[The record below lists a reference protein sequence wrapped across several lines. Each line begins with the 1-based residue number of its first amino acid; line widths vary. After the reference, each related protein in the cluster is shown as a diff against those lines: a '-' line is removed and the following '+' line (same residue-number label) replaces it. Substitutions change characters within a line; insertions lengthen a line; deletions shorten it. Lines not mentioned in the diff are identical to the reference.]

1 MRREVLFF
9 VFFLGVQSATY
20 CPKAPT
26 TPGDRREDKTK
37 LTIATYNTEWLFLAD
52 DGSTDCPGDGC
63 AWKTA
68 KEATDHMALV
78 AEVIKKLDA
87 DILNVAEVRS
97 CGVLEQLN
105 ALLPTM
111 KYEPYMISGVDGIT
125 NQNVGLL
132 TRIDPVVDLKRS
144 SLRSNYPIVGSTC
157 QYNVTESDTTVSKH
171 YYTTFNIT
179 NLNKPLGL
187 IGAHL
192 VAFPTNKD
200 RCVQREGQATV
211 LANLV
216 NQEFSKSYQIIAGD
230 FNDFDPS
237 VPDLGGSVALSSSLK
252 IMRGD
257 NRINI
262 ASKVNDVTQRYSYW
276 YDANNNCKVETKEM
290 NVIDH
295 MLVSKDLSGKVTN
308 VEFFH
313 YNAPNCT
320 SKYSDHWPVK
330 MTLDLLLP
338 DAVDSN
344 NEMNDAVRNGGLWM
358 TMIAVM
364 ALKMLF

>member
-1 MRREVLFF
+1 MK
-9 VFFLGVQSATY
+9 Y
-20 CPKAPT
+20 
-26 TPGDRREDKTK
+26 
-37 LTIATYNTEWLFLAD
+37 
-52 DGSTDCPGDGC
+52 
-63 AWKTA
+63 
-68 KEATDHMALV
+68 V
-78 AEVIKKLDA
+78 AEVIKSLDA
-87 DILNVAEVRS
+87 DILNLAEVRS
-97 CGVLEQLN
+97 CGVLQRLN

-111 KYEPYMISGVDGIT
+111 NYKPYMISGSDMGT
-125 NQNVGLL
+125 YQNVGLL
-132 TRIDPVVDLKRS
+132 TRVDPSEDMQKTNARVA
-144 SLRSNYPIVGSTC
+144 YPIPGTTC
-157 QYNVTESDTTVSKH
+157 NNPNPEPGDTTVSKH

-320 SKYSDHWPVK
+320 SKYSDHWPLK

-344 NEMNDAVRNGGLWM
+344 NEMNDAVRNGGVWM